1 MADPL
6 GEEDDL
12 VAAFQVDGHAAR
24 GRIARMGKALDSILS
39 AHDYPPAVKRLVG
52 EAVLLAALVGDSL
65 KFDGR
70 LIIQANG
77 NGNGPVTFVVAE
89 WNSGGAVRGFAQ
101 YSSDPVKD
109 DANVPEL
116 LGTGSFAMTI
126 DPGEEMERYQGVVAL
141 EGERL
146 GQCAERYFAQ
156 SEQTPTRIKLA
167 VGESIHAGGK
177 SNWRGGGAILQQIA
191 ADDTR
196 GDASADW
203 DHCRALFETIADD
216 ELIDPDISA
225 GNLIYRLFHE
235 DGARLFEPKSL
246 SKHCPCNRERLV
258 EILVRFSAEE
268 QAEMLENGKVGMTCE
283 YCNKLFEFTPNEID
297 NANRS

>member
-1 MADPL
+1 MSDPL
-6 GEEDDL
+6 GEADDL

-24 GRIARMGKALDSILS
+24 GRIVRMGAALDDIVSS
-39 AHDYPPAVKRLVG
+39 HDHPPAVKRLVG

-70 LIIQANG
+70 LIVQANG
-77 NGNGPVTFVVAE
+77 NGPVNFVVAE

-101 YSSDPVKD
+101 YSGEPVSD
-109 DANVPEL
+109 DAGVAQL

-126 DPGEEMERYQGVVAL
+126 DPGGEMERYQGVVAL
-141 EGERL
+141 EGDRL
-146 GQCAERYFAQ
+146 SHCAERYFEQ
-156 SEQTPTRIKLA
+156 SEQTPTRIRLA
-167 VGESIHAGGK
+167 VGENVQTGGK

-191 ADDTR
+191 GDEAR

-225 GNLIYRLFHE
+225 ATLIYRLFHE
-235 DGARLFEPKSL
+235 DGARLFEPRTL
-246 SKHCPCNRERLV
+246 TKHCPCNRERLV
-258 EILVRFSAEE
+258 EILARFSEDE
-268 QAEMLENGKVGMTCE
+268 QAEMEKDGKIGMTCE
-283 YCNKLFEFTPNEID
+283 YCNRLFEFTPED
-297 NANRS
+297 VDAAKGS

>member
-1 MADPL
+1 MSDPL
-6 GEEDDL
+6 GEADDL

-24 GRIARMGKALDSILS
+24 GRIVRMGAALDDIVSS
-39 AHDYPPAVKRLVG
+39 HDHPPAVKRLVG

-70 LIIQANG
+70 LIVQANG
-77 NGNGPVTFVVAE
+77 NGPVNFVVAE

-101 YSSDPVKD
+101 YSGAPVSD
-109 DANVPEL
+109 DAGVAQL

-126 DPGEEMERYQGVVAL
+126 DPGGEMERYQGVVAL
-141 EGERL
+141 EGDRL
-146 GQCAERYFAQ
+146 SHCAERYFEQ
-156 SEQTPTRIKLA
+156 SEQTPTRIRLA
-167 VGESIHAGGK
+167 VGENVQTGGK

-191 ADDTR
+191 GDEAR

-225 GNLIYRLFHE
+225 ATLIYRLFHE
-235 DGARLFEPKSL
+235 DGARLFEPRTL
-246 SKHCPCNRERLV
+246 TKHCPCNRERLV
-258 EILVRFSAEE
+258 EILARFSGDE
-268 QAEMLENGKVGMTCE
+268 QAEMEKDGKIGMTCE
-283 YCNKLFEFTPNEID
+283 YCNVLFEFTPED
-297 NANRS
+297 VDAAKGS

>member
-1 MADPL
+1 MSDPL
-6 GEEDDL
+6 GEADDL

-24 GRIARMGKALDSILS
+24 GRIVRMGAALDDIVSS
-39 AHDYPPAVKRLVG
+39 HDHPPAVKRLVG

-70 LIIQANG
+70 LIVQANG
-77 NGNGPVTFVVAE
+77 NGPVNFVVAE

-101 YSSDPVKD
+101 YSGAPVSD
-109 DANVPEL
+109 DAGVAQL

-126 DPGEEMERYQGVVAL
+126 DPGGEMERYQGVVAL
-141 EGERL
+141 EGDRL
-146 GQCAERYFAQ
+146 SHCAERYFEQ
-156 SEQTPTRIKLA
+156 SEQTPTRIRLA
-167 VGESIHAGGK
+167 VGENVQTGGK

-191 ADDTR
+191 GDEVR

-225 GNLIYRLFHE
+225 ATLIYRLFHE
-235 DGARLFEPKSL
+235 DGARLFEPRTL
-246 SKHCPCNRERLV
+246 TKHCPCNRERLL
-258 EILVRFSAEE
+258 EILARFSEDE
-268 QAEMLENGKVGMTCE
+268 QAEMEKDGKIGMTCE
-283 YCNKLFEFTPNEID
+283 YCNLLFEFTPED
-297 NANRS
+297 VDAAKGS

>member
-1 MADPL
+1 MSDPL
-6 GEEDDL
+6 GEADDL

-24 GRIARMGKALDSILS
+24 GRLVRMGAALDDIVSS
-39 AHDYPPAVKRLVG
+39 HDHPPAVKRLVG

-70 LIIQANG
+70 LIVQANG
-77 NGNGPVTFVVAE
+77 NGPVNFVVAE

-101 YSSDPVKD
+101 YSGEPVSD
-109 DANVPEL
+109 DAGVAQL

-126 DPGEEMERYQGVVAL
+126 DPGGEMERYQGVVAL
-141 EGERL
+141 EGDRL
-146 GQCAERYFAQ
+146 SHCAERYFEQ
-156 SEQTPTRIKLA
+156 SEQTPTRIRLA
-167 VGESIHAGGK
+167 VGENVQTGGK

-191 ADDTR
+191 GDEAR

-225 GNLIYRLFHE
+225 ATLIYRLFHE
-235 DGARLFEPKSL
+235 DGARLFEPRTL
-246 SKHCPCNRERLV
+246 TKHCPCNRERLV
-258 EILVRFSAEE
+258 EILARFSEDE
-268 QAEMLENGKVGMTCE
+268 QAEMEKDGKIGMTCE
-283 YCNKLFEFTPNEID
+283 YCNLLFEFTPED
-297 NANRS
+297 VDAAKGS

>member
-1 MADPL
+1 MSDPL
-6 GEEDDL
+6 GEADDL

-24 GRIARMGKALDSILS
+24 GRIVRMGAALDDIVS
-39 AHDYPPAVKRLVG
+39 AHDHPPAVKRLVG

-70 LIIQANG
+70 LIVQANG
-77 NGNGPVTFVVAE
+77 NGPVNFVVAE

-101 YSSDPVKD
+101 YSGEPVSD
-109 DANVPEL
+109 DAGVAQL

-126 DPGEEMERYQGVVAL
+126 DPGGEMERYQGVVAL
-141 EGERL
+141 EGDRL
-146 GQCAERYFAQ
+146 SHCAERYFEQ
-156 SEQTPTRIKLA
+156 SEQTPTRIRLA
-167 VGESIHAGGK
+167 VGENVQTGGK

-191 ADDTR
+191 GDEAR

-225 GNLIYRLFHE
+225 ATLIYRLFHE
-235 DGARLFEPKSL
+235 DGARLFEPRTL
-246 SKHCPCNRERLV
+246 TRHCPCNRERLV
-258 EILVRFSAEE
+258 EILARFSEDE
-268 QAEMLENGKVGMTCE
+268 QAEMEKDGKIGMTCE
-283 YCNKLFEFTPNEID
+283 YCNRLFEFTPEDID
-297 NANRS
+297 TAKAS

>member
-1 MADPL
+1 MSDPL
-6 GEEDDL
+6 GEADDL

-24 GRIARMGKALDSILS
+24 GRIVRMGAALEDIVSS
-39 AHDYPPAVKRLVG
+39 HDHPPAVKRLVG

-70 LIIQANG
+70 LIVQANG
-77 NGNGPVTFVVAE
+77 NGSVNFVVAE

-101 YSSDPVKD
+101 YSGEPVSDEAGV
-109 DANVPEL
+109 AQL

-126 DPGEEMERYQGVVAL
+126 DPGDDMERYQGVVAL
-141 EGERL
+141 EGDRL
-146 GQCAERYFAQ
+146 SHCAERYFEQ

-167 VGESIHAGGK
+167 VGENVQTGGK
-177 SNWRGGGAILQQIA
+177 SKWRGGGAILQQIA
-191 ADDTR
+191 ADDAR

-225 GNLIYRLFHE
+225 ATLIYRLFHE
-235 DGARLFEPKSL
+235 DGARLFEPRTL
-246 SKHCPCNRERLV
+246 TKHCPCNRERLV
-258 EILVRFSAEE
+258 EILARFSEDE
-268 QAEMLENGKVGMTCE
+268 QAEMEKDGKIGMTCE
-283 YCNKLFEFTPNEID
+283 YCNRLFEFTPD
-297 NANRS
+297 DVDAAKAS

>member
-1 MADPL
+1 MSDPL
-6 GEEDDL
+6 GEADDL

-24 GRIARMGKALDSILS
+24 GRIVRMGAALEDIVSS
-39 AHDYPPAVKRLVG
+39 HDHPPAVKRLVG

-70 LIIQANG
+70 LIVQANG
-77 NGNGPVTFVVAE
+77 NGPVNFVVAE

-101 YSSDPVKD
+101 YSGEPVSDEAGV
-109 DANVPEL
+109 AQL

-126 DPGEEMERYQGVVAL
+126 DPGDDMERYQGVVAL
-141 EGERL
+141 EGDRL
-146 GQCAERYFAQ
+146 SHCAERYFEQ

-167 VGESIHAGGK
+167 VGENVQTGGK
-177 SNWRGGGAILQQIA
+177 SKWRGGGAILQQIA
-191 ADDTR
+191 ADDAR

-225 GNLIYRLFHE
+225 ATLIYRLFHE
-235 DGARLFEPKSL
+235 DGARLFEPRTL
-246 SKHCPCNRERLV
+246 TKHCPCNRERLV
-258 EILVRFSAEE
+258 EILARFSEDE
-268 QAEMLENGKVGMTCE
+268 QAEMEKDGKIGMTCE
-283 YCNKLFEFTPNEID
+283 YCNRLFEFTPD
-297 NANRS
+297 DVDAAKAS

>member
-1 MADPL
+1 MSDPL
-6 GEEDDL
+6 GEADDL

-24 GRIARMGKALDSILS
+24 GRIVRMGAALDDIVS
-39 AHDYPPAVKRLVG
+39 AHDHPPAVKRLVG

-70 LIIQANG
+70 LIVQANG
-77 NGNGPVTFVVAE
+77 NGPVNFVVAE

-101 YSSDPVKD
+101 YSGDPVSD
-109 DANVPEL
+109 DAGVAEL

-126 DPGEEMERYQGVVAL
+126 DPGNDMERYQGVVAL
-141 EGERL
+141 EGDRL
-146 GQCAERYFAQ
+146 SHCAERYFEQ
-156 SEQTPTRIKLA
+156 SEQTPSRIRLA
-167 VGESIHAGGK
+167 VGENVQTGGK

-191 ADDTR
+191 GDEAR

-225 GNLIYRLFHE
+225 ATLIYRLFHE
-235 DGARLFEPKSL
+235 DGARLFEPRTL
-246 SKHCPCNRERLV
+246 TRHCPCSRERLA
-258 EILVRFSAEE
+258 EILARFSEDE
-268 QAEMLENGKVGMTCE
+268 QAEMEKDGKIGMTCE
-283 YCNKLFEFTPNEID
+283 YCNRLFEFTPEDID
-297 NANRS
+297 TAKAS

>member
-1 MADPL
+1 MSDPL
-6 GEEDDL
+6 GEADDL

-24 GRIARMGKALDSILS
+24 GRIVRMGAALEDIVSS
-39 AHDYPPAVKRLVG
+39 HDHPPAVKRLVG

-70 LIIQANG
+70 LIVQANG
-77 NGNGPVTFVVAE
+77 NGPVNFVVAE

-101 YSSDPVKD
+101 YSGEPVSDEAGV
-109 DANVPEL
+109 AQL

-126 DPGEEMERYQGVVAL
+126 DPGDDMERYQGVVAL
-141 EGERL
+141 EGDRL
-146 GQCAERYFAQ
+146 SHCAERYFEQ

-167 VGESIHAGGK
+167 VGENVQTGGK
-177 SNWRGGGAILQQIA
+177 SKWRGGGAILQQIA
-191 ADDTR
+191 ADDAR

-225 GNLIYRLFHE
+225 ATLIYRLFHE
-235 DGARLFEPKSL
+235 DGARLFEPRSL
-246 SKHCPCNRERLV
+246 TKHCPCNRDRLV
-258 EILVRFSAEE
+258 EILARFSEDE
-268 QAEMLENGKVGMTCE
+268 QAEMEKDGKIGMTCE
-283 YCNKLFEFTPNEID
+283 YCNQLFEFTPD
-297 NANRS
+297 DVDAAKAS

>member
-6 GEEDDL
+6 GEADDL

-24 GRIARMGKALDSILS
+24 GRIVRMGAVLDDIIS
-39 AHDYPPAVKRLVG
+39 AHNYPPAIKRLVG
-52 EAVLLAALVGDSL
+52 ETVLLAALVGDSL

-77 NGNGPVTFVVAE
+77 NGPVTFVVAE
-89 WNSGGAVRGFAQ
+89 WNSDGSVRGFAQ
-101 YSSDPVKD
+101 YSGEPVSD
-109 DANVPEL
+109 DASVPEL

-141 EGERL
+141 EGTSL
-146 GQCAERYFAQ
+146 GECAERYFKQ

-167 VGESIHAGGK
+167 VGENIQTGGK
-177 SNWRGGGAILQQIA
+177 SEWRGGGAILQQIA
-191 ADDTR
+191 ADDAR

-225 GNLIYRLFHE
+225 GNLIYRLYHE
-235 DGARLFEPKSL
+235 DGARLYEPKTL
-246 SKHCPCNRERLV
+246 TKHCPCNRERLA

-268 QAEMLENGKVGMTCE
+268 QAEMLEDGKIGMTCE
-283 YCNKLFEFTPNEID
+283 YCNRLFEFKPEDIVATTG
-297 NANRS
+297 S

>member
-1 MADPL
+1 MSDPL
-6 GEEDDL
+6 GEADDL

-24 GRIARMGKALDSILS
+24 GRIVRMGAALDDIVSS
-39 AHDYPPAVKRLVG
+39 HDHPPAVKRLVG

-70 LIIQANG
+70 LIVQANG
-77 NGNGPVTFVVAE
+77 NGPVNFVVAE

-101 YSSDPVKD
+101 YSGAPVSD
-109 DANVPEL
+109 DAGVAQL

-126 DPGEEMERYQGVVAL
+126 DPGGEMERYQGVVAL
-141 EGERL
+141 EGDRL
-146 GQCAERYFAQ
+146 SHCAERYFEQ
-156 SEQTPTRIKLA
+156 SEQTPTRIRLA
-167 VGESIHAGGK
+167 VGENVQTGGK

-191 ADDTR
+191 GDEAR

-225 GNLIYRLFHE
+225 ATLIYRLFHE
-235 DGARLFEPKSL
+235 DGARLFEPRTL
-246 SKHCPCNRERLV
+246 TKHCPCNRERLV
-258 EILVRFSAEE
+258 EILARFSEDE
-268 QAEMLENGKVGMTCE
+268 QAEMEKDGKIGMTCE
-283 YCNKLFEFTPNEID
+283 YCNVLFEFTPED
-297 NANRS
+297 VDAAKGS